1 MFRFV
6 AGGYSR
12 NISKQLWGLPMTTA
26 LLFPGQGSQKLG
38 MGQELA
44 NAFPA
49 AKSWFERVDDALS
62 LPLSQLMWGDDEAA
76 LTDTAIAQPALLAVS
91 LAVMAVWQQ
100 DFGLSLSQPTQPS
113 PTQQPRVSHVAGH
126 SLGEYSALAAA
137 GCLDWLD
144 AARLVRLRG
153 QLMQQAGVSKPG
165 AMAALLGAS
174 AEDAAQLVQQAA
186 TAGICVAANDNADG
200 QLVLSGE
207 VAALELAGNLA
218 RALPKVRWMPLNV
231 SGAFHSPLMAGA
243 ADQLQQALAMVTA
256 ADPVVPVVMNVT
268 AQPCQSAAE
277 VKTLLVQ
284 QLCHPVRWRET
295 LLTLHQQGVKT
306 VIEVGSGRVLSGLAK
321 RSGLDWQMRS
331 AETPEE
337 VAAVAQEFF
346 GRG

>member
-6 AGGYSR
+6 AGCYGR
-12 NISKQLWGLPMTTA
+12 NISKQLWGVPMTIA

-49 AKSWFERVDDALS
+49 AKSWFQQVDDALS

-100 DFGLSLSQPTQPS
+100 DFGLSLSQPI
-113 PTQQPRVSHVAGH
+113 QQQRVSHVAGH

-137 GCLDWLD
+137 GCLNWFD

-186 TAGICVAANDNADG
+186 SAGVCVAANDNADG

-243 ADQLQQALAMVTA
+243 AEQLQQALATVAA
-256 ADPVVPVVMNVT
+256 ADPVVPVVMNIT

-284 QLCHPVRWRET
+284 QLCHPVRWRES

-337 VAAVAQEFF
+337 VAAVAEEFF
-346 GRG
+346 GQN